1 MALPDAVRFAKAS
14 LSRAGKN
21 AAGFFFPALCIACG
35 APCSRGSAWLC
46 GGCEAL
52 LAKNHHHRNACPL
65 CAQNRSFTEC
75 ACEYAWD
82 YPFERIYS
90 LFDFDDIVKHIA
102 HAFKYGNLKR
112 LAFFM
117 GRSYAHWVPPDFW
130 EGLDVAVPVPLH
142 VLRALKRGYNQ
153 ADYFAAGI
161 VASGPGR
168 PALCRHALQRRKPT
182 GTQTALARED
192 RLKNLAGAFCVPPG
206 RTHCIRDKGVVLVDD
221 IVTTGATTSQCAQA
235 LLAAGAARVRVL
247 SLARD

>member
-117 GRSYAHWVPPDFW
+117 GRSYAHWVRRISGKDLTWRFPCLSTFC
-130 EGLDVAVPVPLH
+130 
-142 VLRALKRGYNQ
+142 ALSNGDTIRPT
-153 ADYFAAGI
+153 I
-161 VASGPGR
+161 SR
-168 PALCRHALQRRKPT
+168 PA
-182 GTQTALARED
+182 
-192 RLKNLAGAFCVPPG
+192 
-206 RTHCIRDKGVVLVDD
+206 
-221 IVTTGATTSQCAQA
+221 
-235 LLAAGAARVRVL
+235 
-247 SLARD
+247 